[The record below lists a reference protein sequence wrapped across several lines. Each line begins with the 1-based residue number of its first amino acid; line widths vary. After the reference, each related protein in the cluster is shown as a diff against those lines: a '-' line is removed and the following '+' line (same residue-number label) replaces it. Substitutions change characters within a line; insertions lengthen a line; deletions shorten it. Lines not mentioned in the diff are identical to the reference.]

1 MIGPGT
7 GLAPFRSFTQ
17 ERISSGGKG
26 RNVLYFGCRNRSR
39 DFLYREELEKYNADK
54 QIELHTAFSREQKQK
69 VYVQDRLRE
78 SATEIWSLLESGAH
92 VYVCGDAQYMAGQV
106 HDELLKIISSTGGV
120 ADAKAYMDNLEH
132 QRRYQRDI
140 WF

>member
-17 ERISSGGKG
+17 ERIATNAKG

-39 DFLYREELEKYNADK
+39 DFLYQEELDSYSAKN
-54 QIELHTAFSREQKQK
+54 QIELFTAFSREQKQK

-78 SATEIWSLLESGAH
+78 SGAQVWALLESGAH

-106 HDELLKIISSTGGV
+106 HDELLKIVATVGGV
-120 ADAKAYMDNLEH
+120 ADPRAYMEKLEQ